1 MVPVAP
7 GITGITSI
15 FTFLMRYISIAMS
28 FYFKIFSVSFL
39 ITIHCPEIAS
49 IY

>member
-1 MVPVAP
+1 MVPIAP
-7 GITGITSI
+7 VITGITSI

-28 FYFKIFSVSFL
+28 FYFNIFSPSFL
-39 ITIHCPEIAS
+39 ITVQSPEIAS